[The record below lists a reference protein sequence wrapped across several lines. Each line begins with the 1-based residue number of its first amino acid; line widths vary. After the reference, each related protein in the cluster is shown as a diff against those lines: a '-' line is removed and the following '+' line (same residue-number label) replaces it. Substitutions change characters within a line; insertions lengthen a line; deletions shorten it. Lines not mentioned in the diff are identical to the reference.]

1 MAVSVIKKKYTK
13 IGGQLLSRGLRKDLT
28 KMIFEKTLED
38 YKGKSNAYMGWGASF
53 QKMKTVSESL
63 MLI

>member
-1 MAVSVIKKKYTK
+1 MTVSVIEKKYTK
-13 IGGQLLSRGLRKDLT
+13 MGGKLLSRGLRKYLT
-28 KMIFEKTLED
+28 KMTFEKTLED
-38 YKGKSNAYMGWGASF
+38 YKGKSNAYMGWEESF